1 MEWSVDMSHSI
12 LLTIGQNAPDKLIGI
27 EGVAKLAG
35 AMDKNWPLKMQR
47 EQPTFPAPVQGGVG
61 QGRSLWRQADIID
74 FLNTYR
80 PVKKGSS
87 ALNKLQSLD
96 DAMAQQII
104 RRGWKRGG
112 RAIGR
117 AVLEAAVR
125 AGGAL

>member
-1 MEWSVDMSHSI
+1 MSA
-12 LLTIGQNAPDKLIGI
+12 NKLIGI

-35 AMDKNWPLKMQR
+35 ALDKNWPLKMQR

-61 QGRSLWRQADIID
+61 MGRSLWRQGDIID
-74 FLNTYR
+74 FLVTYR
-80 PVKKGSS
+80 PAKKGA

-96 DAMAQQII
+96 DAMAQHII

-112 RAIGR
+112 KAIGR
-117 AVLEAAVR
+117 AILERAVR

>member
-1 MEWSVDMSHSI
+1 MSA
-12 LLTIGQNAPDKLIGI
+12 NKLIGI

-35 AMDKNWPLKMQR
+35 HLDKNWTLKMQR
-47 EQPTFPAPVQGGVG
+47 EQPTFPASVQGGVG
-61 QGRSLWRQADIID
+61 MGRSLWRQADIID
-74 FLNTYR
+74 FLVTYQT
-80 PVKKGSS
+80 PKKGSS

-96 DAMAQQII
+96 DDMAQQII